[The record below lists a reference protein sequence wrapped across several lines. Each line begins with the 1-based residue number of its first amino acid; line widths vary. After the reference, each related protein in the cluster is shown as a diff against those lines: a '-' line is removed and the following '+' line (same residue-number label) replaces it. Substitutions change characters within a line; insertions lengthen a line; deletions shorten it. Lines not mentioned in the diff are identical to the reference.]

1 MTAALSSFAKRKR
14 SEILPCWNLL
24 MVLKTSSFA
33 IRQLT
38 EYEHIVTLENKR
50 LFKKRDLA
58 KQQSICSG
66 ILVLD
71 DEIKVLN
78 CIRYTILCKLIF
90 CSGTQEPV
98 IKMQISLHNIKITGL

>member
-1 MTAALSSFAKRKR
+1 M
-14 SEILPCWNLL
+14 
-24 MVLKTSSFA
+24 SSFA

-98 IKMQISLHNIKITGL
+98 IKMQISYTTLI